1 MNVRAATPDD
11 AAAIAQV
18 HVDTWRVAYQ
28 GLLPEAEIQS
38 ISVEQ
43 RRGFWTGALSKPNV
57 ARVDVAEDGKRV
69 IAFCSYGPTR
79 DNDDDGAAEIHAIYV
94 HPDKWRR
101 GAGRLLCERAMRE
114 AINREH
120 GAMTLWVVK
129 GNDRACRFYERL
141 GFAPDGAARSN
152 TRFLRTPFDELRY
165 RKALSA
171 HEQRHREIG

>member
-1 MNVRAATPDD
+1 MNIDPRNLDTRLDEHEWQ
-11 AAAIAQV
+11 AQ
-18 HVDTWRVAYQ
+18 
-28 GLLPEAEIQS
+28 
-38 ISVEQ
+38 
-43 RRGFWTGALSKPNV
+43 
-57 ARVDVAEDGKRV
+57 
-69 IAFCSYGPTR
+69 
-79 DNDDDGAAEIHAIYV
+79 
-94 HPDKWRR
+94 
-101 GAGRLLCERAMRE
+101 ERAMRE